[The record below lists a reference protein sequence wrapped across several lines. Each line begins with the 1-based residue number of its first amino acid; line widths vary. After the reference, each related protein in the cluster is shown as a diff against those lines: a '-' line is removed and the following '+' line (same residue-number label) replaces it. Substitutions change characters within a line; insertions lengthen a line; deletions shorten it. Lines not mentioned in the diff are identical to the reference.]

1 MTELSSNTVVASV
14 IVFFL
19 LLPTFIN
26 KIRDVDWRER
36 LFLLSKVL
44 VVVAFAA
51 FVGLVIYEFLTAGEI
66 TKAQVTKTVGVFFSL
81 MYSYWRLYFLKG
93 KEMRVKEKLNRWKTR
108 ANNS

>member
-14 IVFFL
+14 IVCFL

-66 TKAQVTKTVGVFFSL
+66 TKAQVTKTVGVVFSL

-93 KEMRVKEKLNRWKTR
+93 KELRVKEKLNRWKTR

>member
-1 MTELSSNTVVASV
+1 MIELSSNTVVASA

-19 LLPTFIN
+19 LLPTLIN

-36 LFLLSKVL
+36 LFVLSKVL
-44 VVVAFAA
+44 VIVAFAA

-66 TKAQVTKTVGVFFSL
+66 TKAQVTKTVGMVFSL

-108 ANNS
+108 ANNL

>member
-1 MTELSSNTVVASV
+1 MTELSSNTAVASV
-14 IVFFL
+14 IVSFL

-66 TKAQVTKTVGVFFSL
+66 TKAQVTKTVGVVFSL

>member
-1 MTELSSNTVVASV
+1 MTELSSNTAVASV
-14 IVFFL
+14 IVCFL

-66 TKAQVTKTVGVFFSL
+66 TKAQVTKTVGVVFSL

-93 KEMRVKEKLNRWKTR
+93 KEMRVKEKLNHWKTR

>member
-1 MTELSSNTVVASV
+1 MTELSSNTAVASV
-14 IVFFL
+14 IVCFL

-44 VVVAFAA
+44 VVVAFVA

-66 TKAQVTKTVGVFFSL
+66 TKAQVTKTVGVVFSL

>member
-1 MTELSSNTVVASV
+1 MTELSSNTAVASV
-14 IVFFL
+14 IVCFL

-66 TKAQVTKTVGVFFSL
+66 TKAQVTKTVGVIFSL

>member
-1 MTELSSNTVVASV
+1 MTELSSNTAVASV
-14 IVFFL
+14 IVCFL

-44 VVVAFAA
+44 VIVAFAA
-51 FVGLVIYEFLTAGEI
+51 FIGLVIYEFLTAGEI
-66 TKAQVTKTVGVFFSL
+66 TKAQVAKTVGMVFSL

-93 KEMRVKEKLNRWKTR
+93 KELRVKEKLNRWKTR

>member
-1 MTELSSNTVVASV
+1 MASV

>member
-1 MTELSSNTVVASV
+1 MTELSSNTAVASV
-14 IVFFL
+14 IVCFL

-66 TKAQVTKTVGVFFSL
+66 TKAQVAKTVGVVFSL

-93 KEMRVKEKLNRWKTR
+93 KEMRVKEKLDRWKTK
-108 ANNS
+108 ANNL

>member
-1 MTELSSNTVVASV
+1 MIELSSNTAVASV

-66 TKAQVTKTVGVFFSL
+66 TKAQVTKTVGVIFSL

>member
-1 MTELSSNTVVASV
+1 MASV
-14 IVFFL
+14 IVCFL

-66 TKAQVTKTVGVFFSL
+66 TKAQVTKTVGVVFSL

-93 KEMRVKEKLNRWKTR
+93 KELRVKEKLNRWKTR

>member
-1 MTELSSNTVVASV
+1 MTELSSNTAVASV
-14 IVFFL
+14 IVCFL

-36 LFLLSKVL
+36 LFVLSKVL

-66 TKAQVTKTVGVFFSL
+66 TKAQVTKTVGVVFSL

-93 KEMRVKEKLNRWKTR
+93 KELRVKEKLNRWKTR

>member
-1 MTELSSNTVVASV
+1 MIELSSNTVVASA

-19 LLPTFIN
+19 LLPTLIN

-66 TKAQVTKTVGVFFSL
+66 TKAQVTKTVGVIFSL

-93 KEMRVKEKLNRWKTR
+93 KEMRVKEKLNHWKTR